1 MRYLLAFLATKA
13 VLANLIGTPDPNHQW
28 LALCAIVLQLFCLY
42 LLKQGKGYRI
52 YMLQFSLMS
61 LLPYLKIG

>member
-1 MRYLLAFLATKA
+1 MKYLLAFLATKA
-13 VLANLIGTPDPNHQW
+13 VLANLIGAPDPNH
-28 LALCAIVLQLFCLY
+28 LAQSLCAIVLQLFCLY

-61 LLPYLKIG
+61 LLAYL